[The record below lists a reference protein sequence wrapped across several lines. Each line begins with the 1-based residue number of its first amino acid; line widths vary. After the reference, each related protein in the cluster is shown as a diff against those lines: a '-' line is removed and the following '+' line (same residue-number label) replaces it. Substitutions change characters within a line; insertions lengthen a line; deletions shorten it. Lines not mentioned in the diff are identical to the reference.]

1 MDFRRS
7 LEMALS
13 REEFLRLL
21 PAAVPSFE
29 IVGDTVRWS
38 EAGRRRT
45 IRLIAASARRVG
57 VVAVPCHRVEIA
69 LDVDDEAE
77 GEAFMA
83 RFHRAFMR
91 GGG

>member
-7 LEMALS
+7 LEMTLS

-21 PAAVPSFE
+21 AAVVPSFS
-29 IVGDTVRWS
+29 VDADTVRWS
-38 EAGRRRT
+38 EGGRRRAIHLVSLPDRLVGT
-45 IRLIAASARRVG
+45 VPIRR
-57 VVAVPCHRVEIA
+57 HHVEIV
-69 LDVDDEAE
+69 LDVDRDSE